1 MGTGSEATPSAPF
14 ASVASNKSESVDAT
28 TDSVNAGSAA
38 RGAGGASGI
47 VGSNKPGPSYRLT
60 GADDS
65 REVRRGTLVV
75 LLPDVRGCF
84 GETLAEVGCFSTGAG
99 LADGVVFAT
108 GFADVFDFAIGV
120 IRAEAGRGELKS
132 RGERSRRS
140 SKLHPRGR
148 VSRDACSTQ
157 SAFKWRASSES
168 KFSSHTT
175 QATRSIP

>member
-1 MGTGSEATPSAPF
+1 MLFRS
-14 ASVASNKSESVDAT
+14 
-28 TDSVNAGSAA
+28 
-38 RGAGGASGI
+38 GAGGASGI

-84 GETLAEVGCFSTGAG
+84 GETFAEVGCFSTGAG
-99 LADGVVFAT
+99 LAEGVVFAA
-108 GFADVFDFAIGV
+108 GFVDVFGFAIGV
-120 IRAEAGRGELKS
+120 IRAEVGRGELKS

-140 SKLHPRGR
+140 SKLHPRGS

-157 SAFKWRASSES
+157 SAFRWRASSES